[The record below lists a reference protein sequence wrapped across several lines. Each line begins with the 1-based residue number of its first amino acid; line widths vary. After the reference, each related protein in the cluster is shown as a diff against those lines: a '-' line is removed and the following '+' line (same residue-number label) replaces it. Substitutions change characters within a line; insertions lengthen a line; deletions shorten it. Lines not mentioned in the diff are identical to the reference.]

1 MPKLRMTDTEVQDAF
16 LRQAI
21 KGSAGY
27 FGLMAEEQ
35 ASIAGVKRATWYR
48 RLKNPSAFTV
58 KELRRMIFKYHWN
71 SKMVCGFLGV
81 KDDFRWDT

>member
-27 FGLMAEEQ
+27 FQLRPDDQ
-35 ASIAGVKRATWYR
+35 ADIAGVTRATWYR
-48 RLKNPSAFTV
+48 RLDKPSSFSV
-58 KELRRMIFKYHWN
+58 CELRRMVKRYKWDLKTVG
-71 SKMVCGFLGV
+71 SFLGV
-81 KDDFRWDT
+81 REGSSWDI

>member
-27 FGLMAEEQ
+27 FQLSVNDQAE
-35 ASIAGVKRATWYR
+35 IAGCKRATWYR
-48 RLKNPSAFTV
+48 RLNTPSDFSLY
-58 KELRRMIFKYHWN
+58 ELRRMVKRYKWD
-71 SKMVCGFLGV
+71 SKTVCSFLGV
-81 KDDFRWDT
+81 REGGSWDI